1 MENWDPMN
9 PSKHDMAV
17 LGHLLFVTFFA
28 LGAKGQQEAL
38 RRLTMNLKITKQF
51 EKKYQISLK
60 SSRHLLKFVKKYD
73 FQMGAF
79 L

>member
-9 PSKHDMAV
+9 HLKHDMAV
-17 LGHLLFVTFFA
+17 LGHLLFVAFLA

-38 RRLTMNLKITKQF
+38 RRLTMNLKITKKCQ
-51 EKKYQISLK
+51 QVM
-60 SSRHLLKFVKKYD
+60 KF
-73 FQMGAF
+73 